1 MNLCR
6 KGNYEMESK
15 LELLAQKEFNYHDDL
30 YLLVDFLN
38 KSLKKKGFIFGIS
51 KKGDKALVTIYET

>member
-1 MNLCR
+1 
-6 KGNYEMESK
+6 MESK